1 MKENLKKVVFIIIGF
16 FLTSLFF
23 VNRAFAY
30 TEIYSEDFDNY
41 TPNSC
46 ISYQNGTFGNWKTD
60 QSNICLS
67 STQYV
72 SSPNSLLGTSDNTI
86 YYDNFSLI
94 SGTDISA
101 VFTYDAYLAT
111 NAQYELGLFDS
122 SGNVVS
128 TFGFGNLNN
137 DSIFITSGDYNGS
150 GWVSGSSEIN
160 SYLSSKLNSWV
171 KISYVINIW
180 YGYNETYETDL
191 YNFHNYIYIDGEQVL
206 NYSSFNYNSHVIN
219 KITIKGSGGTTNAY
233 IDNFIISDTLP
244 SSSIDGLC
252 GSANG
257 STFDWADFDNQDF
270 CSTGTYAL
278 NSISS
283 GLITWDCEGSGGG
296 TTESCSDNY
305 YINGE
310 CGTANGGYFSTSPEV
325 STLCSSES
333 YLILPSFVETSS
345 GWTWICGGYY
355 GGTQSY
361 CSAYL
366 TGTSYPS
373 LPEEEDCS
381 SYTIPDKW
389 ICEIKNIFNGAFLP
403 SEAKLNEL
411 NIAINSFQTKA
422 PFNYLSSASNILE
435 NVKNGIS
442 EDDLSITIMQNTSQ
456 VNLNDIEAFT
466 SIIKTFFTILLM
478 FAFLFWGINYI
489 KHFFR

>member
-16 FLTSLFF
+16 FLTSLFVSQNVFASTTWSDNGVVINSFLYDENNDLVLDFSYNYDYVFIDNSDIRAEKICIRKDYATSGINLKYYNNFGGVSNDYSQVISGLVPLSSGCEETIADYEDF
-23 VNRAFAY
+23 VCVSLGNSCLVKF
-30 TEIYSEDFDNY
+30 TKLYSEGYNFLTKTYINKNDLDTYIDTDVLETTIPATGLINDIWGGTY
-41 TPNSC
+41 
-46 ISYQNGTFGNWKTD
+46 SYIRFIQ
-60 QSNICLS
+60 L
-67 STQYV
+67 
-72 SSPNSLLGTSDNTI
+72 
-86 YYDNFSLI
+86 YY
-94 SGTDISA
+94 
-101 VFTYDAYLAT
+101 
-111 NAQYELGLFDS
+111 
-122 SGNVVS
+122 
-128 TFGFGNLNN
+128 
-137 DSIFITSGDYNGS
+137 YNGS
-150 GWVSGSSEIN
+150 YVPVDLSKYVQNSNTFPISSTPPTIN
-160 SYLSSKLNSWV
+160 GV
-171 KISYVINIW
+171 
-180 YGYNETYETDL
+180 
-191 YNFHNYIYIDGEQVL
+191 
-206 NYSSFNYNSHVIN
+206 
-219 KITIKGSGGTTNAY
+219 
-233 IDNFIISDTLP
+233 
-244 SSSIDGLC
+244 C

-270 CSTGTYAL
+270 CSTGTYTL

-283 GLITWDCEGSGGG
+283 GSITWDCEGSGGG
-296 TTESCSDNY
+296 TTESCSANY

>member
-1 MKENLKKVVFIIIGF
+1 MKENFKKFVFIVISI
-16 FLTSLFF
+16 FLSFLFF
-23 VNRAFAY
+23 TDVKAENGDNGIIISSFEY
-30 TEIYSEDFDNY
+30 DINNDLTLSWGVEDGYENFYAQALYN
-41 TPNSC
+41 TTGQTRTLQWVG
-46 ISYQNGTFGNWKTD
+46 IVD
-60 QSNICLS
+60 QSKIGYPARIRIFNDGWGYIDFFIEAMDC
-67 STQYV
+67 V
-72 SSPNSLLGTSDNTI
+72 E
-86 YYDNFSLI
+86 YYDENVDVLKIDVADFGTKTCSMKFTSIDPQYGNNIYPSSGSYIKKSDIDNGFYNSNFLENIYVPLDFIDSNN
-94 SGTDISA
+94 
-101 VFTYDAYLAT
+101 FTYNWYV
-111 NAQYELGLFDS
+111 Q
-122 SGNVVS
+122 
-128 TFGFGNLNN
+128 N
-137 DSIFITSGDYNGS
+137 D
-150 GWVSGSSEIN
+150 VQ
-160 SYLSSKLNSWV
+160 LL
-171 KISYVINIW
+171 
-180 YGYNETYETDL
+180 YNEYGDTSQPYYVLTYETT
-191 YNFHNYIYIDGEQVL
+191 FPIE
-206 NYSSFNYNSHVIN
+206 
-219 KITIKGSGGTTNAY
+219 GT
-233 IDNFIISDTLP
+233 SP
-244 SSSIDGLC
+244 PVDGLC
-252 GSANG
+252 GEVDGTTFDYADVESLEFCSAGDFFTITGPVDGYFPYSCQGINGG
-257 STFDWADFDNQDF
+257 STD
-270 CSTGTYAL
+270 Y
-278 NSISS
+278 
-283 GLITWDCEGSGGG
+283 CESY
-296 TTESCSDNY
+296 Y

-310 CGTANGGYFSTSPEV
+310 CGTADGGYFSTSPET

-333 YLILPSFVETSS
+333 YLIFPSFVETSS

-422 PFNYLSSASNILE
+422 PFNYLSSASNILN

-466 SIIKTFFTILLM
+466 SIIKTFFTILLI